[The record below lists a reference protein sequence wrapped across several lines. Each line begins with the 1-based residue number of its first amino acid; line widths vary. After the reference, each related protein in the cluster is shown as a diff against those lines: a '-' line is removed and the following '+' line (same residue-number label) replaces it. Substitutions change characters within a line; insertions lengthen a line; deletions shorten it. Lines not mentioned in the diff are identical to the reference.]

1 MNRLQDI
8 FAFSE
13 DFPLIFTQA
22 NFWIFFAVAYFIFA
36 LVYKKI
42 PLRNSY
48 LFFISLFFYYKTS
61 GLFIGLLIF
70 STLIDFTIGKSI
82 YKSNSQTK
90 RYVLVTTSVLINLL
104 VLCYFKYAYFFT
116 DSFNMLFNTQYE
128 VVNYLAQWGNSFADQ
143 TYFMVDKIIL
153 PVGISFYTFQTI
165 SYSVDIYRKKLK
177 PLNSILDF
185 GFYVS
190 FFPQL
195 VAGPIVRAENFV
207 PQISKP
213 TSLTKADFD
222 AGTYLIL
229 KGLVKKMLF
238 ADFIAMHFLDRVFDA
253 PEMYSGFANVMAM
266 IGYSLQIYGDF
277 SGYTDIAIGL
287 ALLMGFKL
295 PINFNSP
302 YKATNAGDF
311 WKRWHIS
318 LSTWLRDYLYI
329 PLGGNRKGTV
339 ASYIILGIMLLGVL
353 IAFRNNLLIISVIL
367 ITALIIYIASL
378 FNASVKNQINTNI
391 NLMLTMLIGGLWH
404 GASWKFIIWGGL
416 NGLGIVVYKYWRKI
430 SPYEMNNQWY
440 ARCWKIAITFIF
452 ITFTRIYF
460 RGESMEHIAKWYD
473 QVWNR
478 MDMQSALDIL
488 IHYQA
493 VFWVMLIGYIT
504 HWLPQITKDRMETLY
519 SNSPVVVKIVLGA
532 VIGILCYQA
541 FSTDF
546 QPFIYFQF

>member
-1 MNRLQDI
+1 MNRLYDI
-8 FAFSE
+8 FEFSE

-22 NFWIFFAVAYFIFA
+22 NFWIFFAIAYFLFA

-42 PLRNSY
+42 TLRNSY
-48 LFFISLFFYYKTS
+48 LFLISLFFYYKTS
-61 GLFIGLLIF
+61 GLFIGILIF
-70 STLIDFTIGKSI
+70 STLVDFFIGRGI
-82 YKSNSQTK
+82 YKTEKQIK
-90 RYVLVTTSVLINLL
+90 RYVLVTLSVVINLT

-116 DSFNMLFNTQYE
+116 DSFNMLFHTNIE
-128 VVNYLAQWGNSFADQ
+128 VYNWLAHWGNSFNNQ
-143 TYFMVDKIIL
+143 HYFTVDKIIL

-165 SYSVDIYRKKLK
+165 SYSVDIYRRKLV
-177 PLNSILDF
+177 PLKSILDF

-195 VAGPIVRAENFV
+195 VAGPIVRAETFV

-213 TSLTKADFD
+213 TVLTKSDFD
-222 AGTYLIL
+222 TGTFMIL
-229 KGLVKKMLF
+229 KGLIKKMIF

-253 PEMYSGFANVMAM
+253 PEMFSGFANVMAM

-302 YKATNAGDF
+302 YKATSAGDF

-339 ASYIILGIMLLGVL
+339 ASYIILSIFTLGVL
-353 IAFRNNLLIISVIL
+353 YAYQDLLIVAIVL
-367 ITALIIYIASL
+367 GTALFIYILSL
-378 FNASVKNQINTNI
+378 FNDTVKNQINTNI

-404 GASWKFIIWGGL
+404 GASWKYVIWGGL
-416 NGLGIVVYKYWRKI
+416 NGLGIVVYKFWRKI
-430 SPYEMNNQWY
+430 SPYETKNQWY
-440 ARCWKIAITFIF
+440 VRWWKILVTLIF

-460 RGESMEHIAKWYD
+460 RGESMDHISRWYK
-473 QVWNR
+473 QVAFH
-478 MDMQSALDIL
+478 MDWHYAWDIL
-488 IHYQA
+488 VHYQL
-493 VFWVMLIGYIT
+493 VFWVMLLGYVT
-504 HWLPQITKDRMETLY
+504 HWLPQTTKAKIEAIY
-519 SNSPVVVKIVLGA
+519 ANSPGFAK
-532 VIGILCYQA
+532 VIIAACVGIICYQA

>member
-1 MNRLQDI
+1 MNRLYDI
-8 FAFSE
+8 FQFSE

-22 NFWIFFAVAYFIFA
+22 NFWIFFAVAYFLFA
-36 LVYKKI
+36 LCYKKI
-42 PLRNSY
+42 ALRNSY
-48 LFFISLFFYYKTS
+48 LFLISLFFYYKTS
-61 GLFIGLLIF
+61 GLFIGILIF
-70 STLIDFTIGKSI
+70 STLVDFFIGRTI
-82 YKSNSQTK
+82 YKSNHQTK
-90 RYVLVTTSVLINLL
+90 RYALVATSVIINLT

-116 DSFNMLFNTQYE
+116 DSFNMLFHTNYE
-128 VVNYLAQWGNSFADQ
+128 VVNWLAQWGNTFNDQ
-143 TYFMVDKIIL
+143 NYFTVDKIIL

-165 SYSVDIYRKKLK
+165 SYSVDIYRRKLK
-177 PLNSILDF
+177 PLDSILDF

-207 PQISKP
+207 PQISQP
-213 TSLTKADFD
+213 TVITKADFD
-222 AGTYLIL
+222 AGTFMIL
-229 KGLVKKMLF
+229 KGLIKKMLF

-253 PEMYSGFANVMAM
+253 PEMFSGFANVMAM

-295 PINFNSP
+295 PVNFNSP
-302 YKATNAGDF
+302 YKATNAGEF

-329 PLGGNRKGTV
+329 PLGGNRQGTA
-339 ASYIILGIMLLGVL
+339 ASYIILAIIVLGTLYAFQNLYLVFGVL
-353 IAFRNNLLIISVIL
+353 A
-367 ITALIIYIASL
+367 TALFIYILALYNS
-378 FNASVKNQINTNI
+378 NVKNHINTNI

-404 GASWKFIIWGGL
+404 GASWKFVIWGGL

-430 SPYEMNNQWY
+430 SPWEANNRWY
-440 ARCWKIAITFIF
+440 ARWWKIAITLAF

-460 RGESMEHIAKWYD
+460 RGESMDHIARWYN
-473 QVWNR
+473 QVAYH
-478 MDMQSALDIL
+478 MDWHYAWDI
-488 IHYQA
+488 IVHYQM
-493 VFWVMLIGYIT
+493 VFWVMLIGYVT
-504 HWLPQITKDRMETLY
+504 HWLPQTTKDTIEGWY
-519 SNSPVVVKIVLGA
+519 AKSPIPVKIGVAA
-532 VIGILCYQA
+532 VTGILCYQA